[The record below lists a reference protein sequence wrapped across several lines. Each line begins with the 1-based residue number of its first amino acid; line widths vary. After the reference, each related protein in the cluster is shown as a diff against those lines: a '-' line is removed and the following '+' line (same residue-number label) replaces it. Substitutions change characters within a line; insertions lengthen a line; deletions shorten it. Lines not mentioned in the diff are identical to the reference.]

1 MPPTYFRPYH
11 WLGLFASLLSSYFI
25 LSAYGALILPA
36 KATCSVVAQQTLLAR
51 GLELFVTKNFSAS
64 IDIYKQLLSC
74 DPSSSSAYLG
84 LGRNF
89 QELQLKNDAMSS
101 YSKAIR
107 FNSNNVQAYINRGLV
122 FASLGQLDKAIVDF
136 NTAIRLEPNNFI
148 AYSNRGVAF
157 SSKGKF
163 LQALS
168 DFNKSIKLNPSYG
181 EAYLNRGIIK
191 EFQGGLADACN
202 DWKVALSLRQFSVR
216 PWLEKDCNNNT

>member
-1 MPPTYFRPYH
+1 MSPTHFRSPH
-11 WLGLFASLLSSYFI
+11 WLGIFASILSSYFVFPVY
-25 LSAYGALILPA
+25 AALALPA
-36 KATCSVVAQQTLLAR
+36 KAPCSLLTQQSLLAR
-51 GLELFVTKNFSAS
+51 GLELFVTKNFNAS

-74 DPSSSSAYLG
+74 DSSSSSGYLG

-89 QELQLKNDAMSS
+89 QEIQLKSDAMSS

-122 FASLGQLDKAIVDF
+122 FASLGQLDKAINDL
-136 NTAIRLEPNNFI
+136 NTAIRLEPTNFI

-157 SSKGKF
+157 SSQGKF
-163 LQALS
+163 DQALS

-191 EFQGGLADACN
+191 ELQGGMVDACK

-216 PWLEKDCNNNT
+216 PWIEQDCKNNT